1 VPPPPR
7 TLAAVCA
14 VADRLG
20 AAGVPWVL
28 GGSAGRALLGSPARP
43 GDIDL
48 EVAEADVPRAAAAFG
63 AEAARSSGGGRSS
76 LRAAGAVAGM
86 AVDVTGGLVVEGPE
100 LRLPDGFALQ
110 RAWALPVTVAGRVV
124 AVAPPEEAL
133 VRRLV
138 QGDREGLA
146 RLAALPGLPPLRAAY
161 VAERLRSASS
171 TAAR

>member
-7 TLAAVCA
+7 ALAAVCA
-14 VADRLG
+14 VADRLA

-28 GGSAGRALLGSPARP
+28 TGSAGRALLGAPARP

-48 EVAEADVPRAAAAFG
+48 EVAEADAARAAAALG
-63 AEAARSSGGGRSS
+63 TSAAPASGGGRSS
-76 LRAAGAVAGM
+76 LRAAARLAGM
-86 AVDVTGGLVVEGPE
+86 EVDVSAGLVVEGPE
-100 LRLPDGFALQ
+100 LRLPDGFALM
-110 RAWALPVTVAGRVV
+110 RRWALPVTAAGRTVP
-124 AVAPPEEAL
+124 VAPPEEAL

-138 QGDREGLA
+138 QGDAAGLA
-146 RLAALPGLPPLRAAY
+146 RLAAVPGMPPPRAAY